1 LESLRS
7 TDATEYSLW
16 KATRRLTRPL
26 KHYPPIK
33 NEDNTWARND
43 KEKAIVFSKHL
54 EKPFPSG
61 LSTQEENEIT
71 DFLDVPFQMEL
82 PHCKF
87 KTKEIKQ
94 VIMKEI
100 NIKKAPGFDLI
111 SGKVLQELPEKCYKL
126 ITFIFN
132 AILRTNYFP
141 STWKVAQIITILKP
155 GKKPEHVSSYRPI
168 SLLPMLSKVLEKLYV
183 KKLNII
189 IAERKII
196 PNHQFGFRNEH
207 GTIEQVHRLV
217 NQINKD
223 LNAKRYCSAAFLDIS
238 QDFDKVWHSGLQ
250 VKLKKLLPHPHYQ
263 LLKSYLTDRHFLVRQ
278 GSEYTDLFPIHSGVP

>member
-1 LESLRS
+1 
-7 TDATEYSLW
+7 
-16 KATRRLTRPL
+16 
-26 KHYPPIK
+26 
-33 NEDNTWARND
+33 
-43 KEKAIVFSKHL
+43 
-54 EKPFPSG
+54 
-61 LSTQEENEIT
+61 
-71 DFLDVPFQMEL
+71 M
-82 PHCKF
+82 
-87 KTKEIKQ
+87 
-94 VIMKEI
+94 
-100 NIKKAPGFDLI
+100 
-111 SGKVLQELPEKCYKL
+111 
-126 ITFIFN
+126 
-132 AILRTNYFP
+132 
-141 STWKVAQIITILKP
+141 ILKP

-168 SLLPMLSKVLEKLYV
+168 SLLPMLSKVLKKLYV

-196 PNHQFGFRNEH
+196 PNHQFGFCNEH

-238 QDFDKVWHSGLQ
+238 QAFDKVWHSGLQ